1 MSIDQGSSIFTEQ
14 RGYRRGLILGF
25 TMAESMLLLVF
36 CLLLAAG
43 ALIFKAQEQLKASEA
58 AKAEI
63 QAQLDESENKL
74 AILNEQLDL
83 ALHGSASADVSET
96 WRELS
101 IARTAIQRLAE
112 HSLTLEEVV
121 ENAAMLREILD
132 SEVTPERLKQ
142 AEGILAELQAKGLAS
157 EAFLALL
164 EAAEQVA
171 KLQLTEGEAAEIAAA
186 ADLIRGTLLASDSL
200 SARESLEKLV
210 SQAAANEAN
219 EAALKALKDAR
230 AAEEK
235 PHDWPPIINL
245 SETKG
250 YFFRSG
256 SAELDLR
263 FRQVL
268 QQTVAQQIAATAR
281 EYGVDVVEVI
291 GHTDEQRMGKRPS
304 NLDDELKNVLGGVTA
319 VAALQPGDNAGLGL
333 ARAVAVTEALKSH
346 PGLAGLTILPMSGAQ
361 LILPSDSLT
370 DGAHLG
376 DVASRRR
383 IEIRVRK
390 RNDLA
395 QFADPKEI
403 PTGRGDTVERDVPA
417 PISGRP

>member
-1 MSIDQGSSIFTEQ
+1 MSVDQGSSVFTEQ

-43 ALIFKAQEQLKASEA
+43 ALIFKAQEQLKASET

-63 QAQLDESENKL
+63 QAQLDESKNKL

-83 ALHGSASADVSET
+83 ALHAASASADVSET

-121 ENAAMLREILD
+121 DNAAMLREILD
-132 SEVTPERLKQ
+132 SEVTPEGRKR
-142 AEGILAELQAKGLAS
+142 AESILAELQAKGLAS
-157 EAFLALL
+157 EAFLDLL
-164 EAAEQVA
+164 KAAEQVT
-171 KLQLTEGEAAEIAAA
+171 KLQLTEREAAEFAAA

-200 SARESLEKLV
+200 TARESLEKLV
-210 SQAAANEAN
+210 SQAAANKAN
-219 EAALKALKDAR
+219 EAALKTLTEAR

-256 SAELDLR
+256 SAELDSR

-268 QQTVAQQIAATAR
+268 LQTVAQQIAATAR

-304 NLDDELKNVLGGVTA
+304 NLDDELKNVLGGATA

-346 PGLAGLTILPMSGAQ
+346 PDLAGLTILPMSGAQ

-395 QFADPKEI
+395 PSADPKET
-403 PTGRGDTVERDVPA
+403 PTRRGDTVEREEPT
-417 PISGRP
+417 SGQP